1 MRSNKVVMNI
11 AASLHHSRRHLL
23 EIGGLSLLGLG
34 TGDLLGLRRLAA
46 AGRGVPAAPRARSCV
61 FVFLFGGPSHI
72 DLWDMKPEAPVEV
85 RGEFRGVS
93 TSVAGIRLCEHLP
106 RLAQRID
113 KLCLLRSM
121 THDMNVHGPAMSE
134 LYTGRPYPFP
144 PTTDQSRPEDW
155 PSMSSLAMRFG
166 QPRNGL
172 PPSIVLPWYLQF
184 PGQSRLI
191 AGQTAGRM
199 GRHHDAVLAD
209 GDPSRD
215 DFHVKGFE
223 LAEEVSTDRF
233 RQRRQLLQQVER
245 LGTVPTDRNLDV
257 VNRQRDTGRA
267 FDFLER
273 QAGRA
278 FNLAREPQAVRD
290 AYGDT
295 RIGQSLLLT
304 RRLIE
309 AGVPLVTVNWLDP
322 TMTDGVN
329 TCWDTHQRNFPK
341 LTKLLCPMFDRC
353 FPAFLDD
360 LEQRGLLE
368 TTLVVAVGEFGR
380 TPKMGE
386 VTQSNNTK
394 STGRDH
400 WPHAFTALLAGG
412 GVGGGQVY
420 GATTRNGGHVA
431 DKPVSPSDLHA
442 TIYHHLGIDT
452 RQKYFDEFQGISRR
466 ICEGRRVRDL

>member
-1 MRSNKVVMNI
+1 MALMNGPL
-11 AASLHHSRRHLL
+11 SQRPTTRRHLL
-23 EIGGLSLLGLG
+23 EIGGLSMLGLG
-34 TGDLLGLRRLAA
+34 TGDLLRLREAA
-46 AGRGVPAAPRARSCV
+46 AARAPRARSCV

-72 DLWDMKPEAPVEV
+72 DLWDMKPGAPVEV
-85 RGEFRGVS
+85 RGEFNGISTNQPGVR
-93 TSVAGIRLCEHLP
+93 VCEHLP
-106 RLAQRID
+106 RLSQRLD

-121 THDMNVHGPAMSE
+121 THRMNVHGPAMSE

-144 PTTDQSRPEDW
+144 PITDQSRPEDW

-166 QPRNGL
+166 QPNNGL

-199 GRHHDAVLAD
+199 GRSHDAVLVD
-209 GDPSRD
+209 GDPNKDNFR
-215 DFHVKGFE
+215 VKGFE
-223 LAEEVSTDRF
+223 LADDVSIDRLD
-233 RQRRQLLQQVER
+233 RRRNLLSQFER
-245 LGTVPTDRNLDV
+245 SGPIRTDRNIDV
-257 VNRQRDTGRA
+257 ASRHRDTLRG
-267 FDFLER
+267 FDFLQQ

-278 FNLAREPQAVRD
+278 FNLDRETAAVRD
-290 AYGDT
+290 AYGRT

-304 RRLIE
+304 RRLLE
-309 AGVPLVTVNWLDP
+309 AGVPLVTVNWIDP
-322 TMTDGVN
+322 TKIDGVN

-341 LTKLLCPMFDRC
+341 LKNLLGPMFDQS

-400 WPHAFTALLAGG
+400 WPHAFTAILAGG
-412 GVGGGQVY
+412 GIRGGQVY
-420 GATTRNGGHVA
+420 GSTTRNGGHIA
-431 DKPVSPSDLHA
+431 DKPVTPADLHA

-452 RQKYFDEFQGISRR
+452 EQTYFDEFQRVR
-466 ICEGRRVRDL
+466 QVLCEGRRIRDL

>member
-1 MRSNKVVMNI
+1 
-11 AASLHHSRRHLL
+11 
-23 EIGGLSLLGLG
+23 
-34 TGDLLGLRRLAA
+34 
-46 AGRGVPAAPRARSCV
+46 
-61 FVFLFGGPSHI
+61 
-72 DLWDMKPEAPVEV
+72 
-85 RGEFRGVS
+85 
-93 TSVAGIRLCEHLP
+93 
-106 RLAQRID
+106 
-113 KLCLLRSM
+113 
-121 THDMNVHGPAMSE
+121 
-134 LYTGRPYPFP
+134 
-144 PTTDQSRPEDW
+144 
-155 PSMSSLAMRFG
+155 MSSLAMRFG

>member
-1 MRSNKVVMNI
+1 
-11 AASLHHSRRHLL
+11 
-23 EIGGLSLLGLG
+23 LGS
-34 TGDLLGLRRLAA
+34 GDLLGLRRLAA
-46 AGRGVPAAPRARSCV
+46 AGREVPVAPRARSCV

-93 TSVAGIRLCEHLP
+93 TAVAGIRICEHLP
-106 RLAQRID
+106 RLAQRLD
-113 KLCLLRSM
+113 KVCLLRSM

-166 QPRNGL
+166 QPHNGL

-215 DFHVKGFE
+215 DFKMKGFE

-245 LGTVPTDRNLDV
+245 LGPVPTDRNLDV
-257 VNRQRDTGRA
+257 INRQRDTGRA

-278 FNLAREPQAVRD
+278 FNLSRESRSVRD

-322 TMTDGVN
+322 TMIDGVN

-412 GVGGGQVY
+412 GVAGGQVY

-452 RQKYFDEFQGISRR
+452 EQKYFDEFQRVSRR